1 MKNNNIKSISFV
13 VPCYNE
19 EDNVSNV
26 VKEIEVAIG
35 SLNLF
40 YEVILI
46 DDCSNDSTSK
56 IINKLKNS
64 NNKVKMISNETN
76 LGLGKS
82 LKIGFENCKKDY
94 VMYLPGD
101 NCHPSTE
108 IKKMITQKDFDVLLS
123 YYSNSNERSYFRRLF
138 TSFYT
143 PFLNLIFRL
152 DLPYYNGI
160 AIYRKQLLDNFK
172 LESSGFTWQIELLV
186 KIIKKESIRLKLIP
200 TILKERDKGQSKAFR
215 IKNCILVIYSIFII
229 FLSSIKN

>member
-19 EDNVSNV
+19 EDNFSNV

-82 LKIGFENCKKDY
+82 LKGFENCKK
-94 VMYLPGD
+94 
-101 NCHPSTE
+101 
-108 IKKMITQKDFDVLLS
+108 IT
-123 YYSNSNERSYFRRLF
+123 
-138 TSFYT
+138 
-143 PFLNLIFRL
+143 
-152 DLPYYNGI
+152 
-160 AIYRKQLLDNFK
+160 
-172 LESSGFTWQIELLV
+172 
-186 KIIKKESIRLKLIP
+186 
-200 TILKERDKGQSKAFR
+200 
-215 IKNCILVIYSIFII
+215 
-229 FLSSIKN
+229 